1 MGLRK
6 LNLSW
11 NGFGQAG
18 CLALGQ
24 ALKENRTLKELDIAS
39 NRLTVEAVG
48 GLMKGLQENDG
59 LNILRVSM
67 YMCLH
72 KTISVIKIESVGIDT
87 AKFIQKLYLL
97 SALLDSGLI
106 YQYKIF

>member
-1 MGLRK
+1 MSLAILFQRNVGLRR

-18 CLALGQ
+18 SLALGQ
-24 ALKENRTLKELDIAS
+24 ALKENRTLIELDIAS

-59 LNILRVSM
+59 LNILRVR
-67 YMCLH
+67 
-72 KTISVIKIESVGIDT
+72 
-87 AKFIQKLYLL
+87 LYLH
-97 SALLDSGLI
+97 
-106 YQYKIF
+106 